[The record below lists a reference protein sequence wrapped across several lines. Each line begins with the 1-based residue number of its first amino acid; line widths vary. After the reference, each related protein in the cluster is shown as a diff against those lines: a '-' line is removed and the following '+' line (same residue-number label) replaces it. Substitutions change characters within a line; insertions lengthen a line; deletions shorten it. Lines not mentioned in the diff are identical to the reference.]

1 MTTVYI
7 LSYIILETSIKKEQ
21 ERPYIISLP
30 LSTLLIISAFPK
42 LNMYIY
48 IYIYIYAYVHKSD
61 VKIYV
66 IGLKRKKKEETITL
80 AYYQLMYV

>member
-48 IYIYIYAYVHKSD
+48 IYAYVHKSD